1 MRRRVVTNRKR
12 IRQAFLPESLLRGR
26 AVLGRLFCRVL
37 FVVFAATGLL
47 CASHAALAQ
56 VFDGNPPL
64 SERQAQQEARA
75 LDRAERAQR
84 NNLLARMPWVAP
96 GLRLP
101 DESGVFALDRVAGS
115 PQLLHLMEANGD
127 LNQEPYDGIHPVKM
141 DRLHGLRAIVTMPG
155 NEAQI
160 TLHTRNPVFYLRL
173 PAGPSVVANG
183 ALVVKTTALADQPKI
198 VAQNPQQ
205 EQYFLVPLVVAGEQR
220 HLLALQLRDLGPR
233 PMAQNLL
240 PGPAIPLRVQ
250 LLSRGCWLRLSTP
263 WSVAA
268 GQYALVERL
277 SPEWVNT
284 DVWAI
289 GINPAAPAS
298 QNPILPVKSGP

>member
-1 MRRRVVTNRKR
+1 MRRPVVTNRKP
-12 IRQAFLPESLLRGR
+12 IRREFMPERLLTGR
-26 AVLGRLFCRVL
+26 VALVRFCCRMLFM
-37 FVVFAATGLL
+37 VFAVTALFG
-47 CASHAALAQ
+47 ASRAALAQ

-64 SERQAQQEARA
+64 SEQQAQQEARA

-84 NNLLARMPWVAP
+84 NDLLARMPWVAP

-101 DESGVFALDRVAGS
+101 DESGVFALDRVAGT

-127 LNQEPYDGIHPVKM
+127 LNQEPYDGVHPVKM
-141 DRLHGLRAIVTMPG
+141 DRLHGLRAIVSMPG

-160 TLHTRNPVFYLRL
+160 ALHTLRPVFYLRL
-173 PAGPSVVANG
+173 PAGPSVVAED
-183 ALVVKTTALADQPKI
+183 ALVVKTTAVADQPKA
-198 VAQNPQQ
+198 VDENPHM
-205 EQYFLVPLVVAGEQR
+205 EQYFLVPLVSTGEQR
-220 HLLALQLRDLGPR
+220 RLLALQLRDLGPR

-240 PGPAIPLRVQ
+240 PGPAIPLRAQPV
-250 LLSRGCWLRLSTP
+250 SGGCWLRLDTP
-263 WSVAA
+263 WPVAA

-289 GINPAAPAS
+289 GINPAAPANP
-298 QNPILPVKSGP
+298 NPILPVKSEP